1 MRSHKNIAVGLVC
14 LSIASC
20 AASSQTHA
28 ASATT
33 RPTEKA
39 ISIAKVR
46 PVSFDGPETVEGLD
60 VGTEKS
66 ATAPHSSLVRVANP
80 DVLASKV
87 NLWAVEEQRKLSRPS
102 AKEYLTMSPGVCGAS
117 GTIVCFAVDS
127 TRHVQGKK
135 AVSTQIW
142 YLDMSDKSVRQSQ
155 DLLTQSGK
163 NKVVHALDSL
173 SPDTSVSMS
182 IKRVLKPNSDSPTAT
197 PTSDSTPVAT
207 QSASASSTSAPA
219 PSASSDSQNGM
230 GSAGV
235 FFQSDGS
242 LVLRAPNDEKNGFD
256 SYRVASR
263 DVEKLLTEEGKKLR
277 SGIMQKANPVPIP
290 KPESKPIPKPDVDC
304 RVASCVALTFDDGPG
319 DQTDRLLAALREKGV
334 RATFFTIGK
343 NVKARPDLVKKEAAE
358 GHSVGNHSWDHP
370 QLTKLTPEELRKQ
383 LKNTS
388 NSIVEAGAPAPVL
401 MRPPYGSSNAD
412 VLKAIGENGM
422 AETRWDVDTEDWKNK
437 NAAVTTQRALAGA
450 RPGSVILMHDIH
462 ASSVDAVPGLID
474 QLKAKGYTL
483 VTVPQLMG
491 DDMTPYIG
499 HRIFSQRNVK

>member
-66 ATAPHSSLVRVANP
+66 AASPHSSLVRVANP

-197 PTSDSTPVAT
+197 PTSDSTPAAT

-277 SGIMQKANPVPIP
+277 SGIMEKANPVPIP

>member
-46 PVSFDGPETVEGLD
+46 PVSFNGPETVEGLD

-197 PTSDSTPVAT
+197 PTSDSTPAAT

-277 SGIMQKANPVPIP
+277 SGIMEKANPVPIP

-491 DDMTPYIG
+491 GDMTPYIG

>member
-39 ISIAKVR
+39 ISIAKVH
-46 PVSFDGPETVEGLD
+46 PVSFNGPDTVEGLD

-66 ATAPHSSLVRVANP
+66 AASPHSSLVRVANP

-102 AKEYLTMSPGVCGAS
+102 AREYLTMSPGVCGAS

-127 TRHVQGKK
+127 TQHVGGKK

-197 PTSDSTPVAT
+197 PTSDSTPAAT

-277 SGIMQKANPVPIP
+277 SGIMEKANPIPIP

-343 NVKARPDLVKKEAAE
+343 NVKANPGIVKKEAAE

-370 QLTKLTPEELRKQ
+370 QLTKLTPEELRKE

-388 NSIVEAGAPAPVL
+388 DSIVEAGAPAPVL
-401 MRPPYGSSNAD
+401 MRPPYGSSNAA

-474 QLKAKGYTL
+474 QLRAKGYTL

-499 HRIFSQRNVK
+499 RRIFSQHNVK

>member
-46 PVSFDGPETVEGLD
+46 PISLDGPETVEGLE

-66 ATAPHSSLVRVANP
+66 ATAPHSSLVHVANP

-102 AKEYLTMSPGVCGAS
+102 SKEYLTMSPGVCGAS

-127 TRHVQGKK
+127 TQHVQGKK

-197 PTSDSTPVAT
+197 PTSDSTPAAT

-277 SGIMQKANPVPIP
+277 SGIMEKADPIPIP
-290 KPESKPIPKPDVDC
+290 KPENKPIPKPDVDC
-304 RVASCVALTFDDGPG
+304 KVVSCVALTFDDGPG

-388 NSIVEAGAPAPVL
+388 DSIVEAGAPAPVL

-499 HRIFSQRNVK
+499 RRIFSQHNVK